1 MLRLLVV
8 CIWTLAPL
16 WVNKRC
22 STEKKKH
29 EKWDFFPLVTIFR
42 NSGLLWNLS
51 VKLTELLTRP
61 RCCAVANSSEQQV
74 WEPGTLQ
81 SPEPCGNPTAAG
93 SSSSGSLVSI
103 NTQLFSS
110 AEPGSRPLWPL
121 LLQQSE
127 ESSLPQRI
135 CCLFHSSEPRLMRL
149 CSAVVSSVKGKNDGS
164 EILPRDQPLNRQQNQ
179 VKLAPT
185 EYLQTSGSQI

>member
-1 MLRLLVV
+1 M
-8 CIWTLAPL
+8 WTFGTSMREQKTL
-16 WVNKRC
+16 NRKNRR
-22 STEKKKH
+22 KH
-29 EKWDFFPLVTIFR
+29 ERWDIFPLVTIFL

-51 VKLTELLTRP
+51 AKLTELLTQP

-110 AEPGSRPLWPL
+110 AEQGSRPLWPL

-127 ESSLPQRI
+127 ESSLTPRI
-135 CCLFHSSEPRLMRL
+135 CSLFHSSEPRLMWL
-149 CSAVVSSVKGKNDGS
+149 CSAVVSSVKRKDDGS
-164 EILPRDQPLNRQQNQ
+164 GILPGDQPLNCQQNQ

-185 EYLQTSGSQI
+185 EYLQTSESQI